1 MERQLV
7 AVMAAD
13 VVGYSRMMH
22 DDEVG
27 TFEELKARRLT
38 LFEPTLRTYRG
49 RLVKTMGDGL
59 LVEFASAVDAVSCAL
74 ALQEANQAVD
84 GMRPA
89 ERRMVLRIGISLSDV
104 MRDRDDIFGT
114 GVNIAA
120 RLQAIAEPNGVA
132 VSAAVMEQVR
142 GKISR
147 EARSRGRQK
156 LKNIAE
162 AIEVYDLSSPVP
174 PPPAPEPTLPLHR
187 NGYAALPLPDRP
199 SIAVLPLDNLSG
211 DPSQKYFSD
220 GVSEDLITELSRF
233 RSLFVIARNSSF
245 RYRGGDVDVARV
257 GRELGVQYIVEGSIQ
272 RGGDRVRATVQL
284 IDVLNGFHVWADRY
298 DYKTDDL
305 FTVQDDITRNIASR
319 VQNRLAQA
327 QLDAIKRK
335 PPGTLRA
342 YDLWMRGVECH
353 ERSTEESYAQA
364 RRFYE
369 EAIQVDPAFARPYAG
384 LAELAMMQ
392 WLFSEWGIHSSHE
405 IRALA
410 LAQKAVELDE
420 QEAHGHA
427 MLAWAYMMQRKF
439 GRARR
444 HLERA
449 AILNPNDADS
459 AMTRALC
466 LAFLGDA
473 KEAVETARQAIRL
486 NPFHPDWY
494 QSDLAVLLCLNRQ
507 YDEMQA
513 IFDGIPEIYP
523 HTPAWRAAAYALQG
537 DLAAAHEA
545 AERFGQN
552 IRPIWRGRP
561 DVTIAAYGQWF
572 LDHLPLARAEDTAE
586 IAKGLRAAGLL
597 PTQ

>member
-7 AVMAAD
+7 AVLAAD

-38 LFEPTLRTYRG
+38 LFEPTLRTFRG

-59 LVEFASAVDAVSCAL
+59 LAEFASAVDAVRCAL

-84 GMRPA
+84 AMRPV

-114 GVNIAA
+114 GVNVAA

-132 VSAAVMEQVR
+132 ITAAVMEQVR
-142 GKISR
+142 GKVQH
-147 EARSRGRQK
+147 AAKSRGPQK
-156 LKNIAE
+156 LKNIAD
-162 AIEVYDLSSPVP
+162 AVDVYDLAAPPVAVAAEAASAPRRESP
-174 PPPAPEPTLPLHR
+174 AM
-187 NGYAALPLPDRP
+187 LPLPDRP

-245 RYRGGDVDVARV
+245 RYRGGDVDIARV

-272 RGGDRVRATVQL
+272 RSGDRVRTTVQL

-298 DYKTDDL
+298 DYKADDL
-305 FTVQDDITRNIASR
+305 FAVQDDITSNIASR
-319 VQNRLAQA
+319 VQNRLEQA
-327 QLDAIKRK
+327 QLDATKRK
-335 PPGTLRA
+335 APGALRA
-342 YDLWMRGVECH
+342 YDLWLRGVECH
-353 ERSTEESYAQA
+353 ERSTEESHAEA

-369 EAIQVDPAFARPYAG
+369 EAIKVDPAFARPYAG

-392 WLFSEWGIHSSHE
+392 WVFSDWGIQASHE

-427 MLAWAYMMQRKF
+427 MLAWAYMLQRKF

-449 AILNPNDADS
+449 AALNPNDADT
-459 AMTRALC
+459 AMIRALC

-494 QSDLAVLLCLNRQ
+494 QSDLAVLLCLNGQ

-513 IFDGIPEIYP
+513 IFEGIPEIYP
-523 HTPAWRAAAYALQG
+523 HTPAWRAAAYGLQG
-537 DLAAAHEA
+537 DLAAAQDA

-561 DVTIAAYGQWF
+561 DVSIAAFGQWF
-572 LDHLPLARAEDTAE
+572 LDRLPLARAEDTAE

-597 PTQ
+597 PTP

>member
-7 AVMAAD
+7 AVLAAD

-59 LVEFASAVDAVSCAL
+59 LVEFASAVDAVTCAL

-84 GMRPA
+84 AMRPV

-132 VSAAVMEQVR
+132 ISAAVMEQVR
-142 GKISR
+142 GKVPR
-147 EARSRGRQK
+147 EAKRRGPQK
-156 LKNIAE
+156 LKNIAD
-162 AIEVYDLSSPVP
+162 AVEVYDLTSRSVP
-174 PPPAPEPTLPLHR
+174 EAAEAPPLPRR
-187 NGYAALPLPDRP
+187 NGQATLPLPDRP
-199 SIAVLPLDNLSG
+199 SIAVLPLDNMSG
-211 DPSQKYFSD
+211 DPGQKYFSD

-245 RYRGGDVDVARV
+245 RYRGGDVEIARV
-257 GRELGVQYIVEGSIQ
+257 GRELGVQYVVEGSIQ
-272 RGGDRVRATVQL
+272 RSGERLRATVQL

-298 DYKTDDL
+298 DYKADDL
-305 FTVQDDITRNIASR
+305 FAVQDDITRNIASR
-319 VQNRLAQA
+319 VQNRLEQA
-327 QLDAIKRK
+327 QLNAIKRR

-342 YDLWMRGVECH
+342 YDLWLRGVECH
-353 ERSTEESYAQA
+353 ERSTEESHAEA

-369 EAIQVDPAFARPYAG
+369 EAIKVDPAFARPYAG

-392 WLFSEWGIHSSHE
+392 WVFSDWGIQASHE

-427 MLAWAYMMQRKF
+427 MLAWAYMLQRKF

-449 AILNPNDADS
+449 AALNPNDADT
-459 AMTRALC
+459 AMIRALC

-513 IFDGIPEIYP
+513 IFEGIPEIYP
-523 HTPAWRAAAYALQG
+523 HTPAWRAAAYGLQG

-561 DVTIAAYGQWF
+561 DVSIAAFGQWF
-572 LDHLPLARAEDTAE
+572 LDRLPLARAEDAAE

>member
-7 AVMAAD
+7 AVLAAD

-27 TFEELKARRLT
+27 TFEELKARRLN

-59 LVEFASAVDAVSCAL
+59 LVEFGSAVDAVNCAIG
-74 ALQEANQAVD
+74 LQESNQAVD
-84 GMRPA
+84 ATRPA
-89 ERRMVLRIGISLSDV
+89 ERRLVLRIGISLSDV
-104 MRDRDDIFGT
+104 MRDRDDIYGT

-120 RLQAIAEPNGVA
+120 RLQSIAEPNGVA
-132 VSAAVMEQVR
+132 ISGAVLEQVR

-147 EARSRGRQK
+147 EAKSRGPQH

-162 AIEVYDLSSPVP
+162 PIEVYDL
-174 PPPAPEPTLPLHR
+174 PPAPAPGPDEAPSAARRR
-187 NGYAALPLPDRP
+187 NGAALPLPDRP

-211 DPSQKYFSD
+211 DPKQQYFSD
-220 GVSEDLITELSRF
+220 GVSEDIITELSRF

-245 RYRGGDVDVARV
+245 RYRGGDVDISRV
-257 GRELGVQYIVEGSIQ
+257 GRELGVQYVVEGSIQ
-272 RGGDRVRATVQL
+272 RSGERLRATVQL

-298 DYKTDDL
+298 DYQVNDL

-319 VQNRLAQA
+319 VQNRLEQA
-327 QLDAIKRK
+327 QLDAMKRR
-335 PPGTLRA
+335 PPSALRA
-342 YDLWMRGVECH
+342 YDLWLRGVECH
-353 ERSTEESYAQA
+353 ERGSDDGNADA
-364 RRFYE
+364 RQFYE
-369 EAIQVDPAFARPYAG
+369 AAIKADPNFARPYSG
-384 LAELAMMQ
+384 LAELVFMQ
-392 WLFSEWGIHSSHE
+392 LLFPDWSPKTLHE
-405 IRALA
+405 GEAVEM
-410 LAQKAVELDE
+410 AQKAVLLDE

-427 MLAWAYMMQRKF
+427 ILAWAHMWQRKF

-449 AILNPNDADS
+449 AALNPNDADT
-459 AMTRALC
+459 AMSRAIA
-466 LAFLGDA
+466 LAFLGELKA
-473 KEAVETARQAIRL
+473 STETARQAIRL

-494 QSDLAVLLCLNRQ
+494 QSDLAVILCLDRQ

-537 DLAAAHEA
+537 NLPAARAA
-545 AERFGQN
+545 AERFEHN
-552 IRPIWRGRP
+552 IRPIWRGEP
-561 DVTIAAYGQWF
+561 NAPATAFGQSF
-572 LDHLPLARAEDTAE
+572 LSHLPFASEDHATQIAR
-586 IAKGLRAAGLL
+586 GLRAAGLL
-597 PTQ
+597 PPQ

>member
-1 MERQLV
+1 MKRQLV
-7 AVMAAD
+7 AVLAAD

-38 LFEPTLRTYRG
+38 LFEPNLRTYNG

-59 LVEFASAVDAVSCAL
+59 LVEFASAVDAVRCGI

-84 GMRPA
+84 ATRPV

-120 RLQAIAEPNGVA
+120 RLQTIAEPNGIA
-132 VSAAVMEQVR
+132 ISAAVMEQVR
-142 GKISR
+142 GKIPR
-147 EARSRGRQK
+147 EAKSRGRQK

-162 AIEVYDLSSPVP
+162 AIEVYDLLSAP
-174 PPPAPEPTLPLHR
+174 PLVEAQPIHR
-187 NGYAALPLPDRP
+187 NSFATLPLPDRP

-211 DPSQKYFSD
+211 DPSQTYFTD

-245 RYRGGDVDVARV
+245 RYRGGDVEIARV
-257 GRELGVQYIVEGSIQ
+257 GRELGVQYVVEGSIQ
-272 RGGDRVRATVQL
+272 RGGERLRATIQL

-298 DYKTDDL
+298 DYKADDM
-305 FTVQDDITRNIASR
+305 FAVQDDITRNIASR
-319 VQNRLAQA
+319 VQNRLEHA
-327 QLDAIKRK
+327 QLDATKRK
-335 PPGTLRA
+335 LPGALRA
-342 YDLWMRGVECH
+342 YDLWLRGVECH
-353 ERSTEESYAQA
+353 ERSTGEGHAEAQQ
-364 RRFYE
+364 FYE
-369 EAIQVDPAFARPYAG
+369 AAIKADPGFARPYAG
-384 LAELAMMQ
+384 LAELAIMQ
-392 WLFSEWGIHSSHE
+392 SVFTDWGIHTSHE
-405 IRALA
+405 TRALA

-420 QEAHGHA
+420 QESHGHA
-427 MLAWAYMMQRKF
+427 MLAWAYLLQRKF
-439 GRARR
+439 GRTRR

-449 AILNPNDADS
+449 AALNPNDADTG
-459 AMTRALC
+459 MIRALA
-466 LAFLGDA
+466 LAFLGEG
-473 KEAVETARQAIRL
+473 EAGVETARQSIRL

-494 QSDLAVLLCLNRQ
+494 QSDLAVLLCLDRQ

-523 HTPAWRAAAYALQG
+523 HTPAWRAAAYALEG
-537 DLAAAHEA
+537 DSTAAREA
-545 AERFGQN
+545 AERFDQN

-561 DVTIAAYGQWF
+561 DVPVTAFGQWF